1 SGTRPAGR
9 YSAARRPDS
18 TPGYSG
24 AESRAQRTS
33 GTAGNTSSA
42 THGGRRYSAFQRRQ
56 HQPRAATVSAAITT
70 TRTAT
75 GTATAGTQTPG
86 RSHRPA
92 HVRQPLPAAVGT
104 RPPEPRARSRPAQ
117 RRRSPAHH
125 AESDGAKA
133 ATRPRRPQRYGQ
145 QPPERRTKR
154 SLSGTAG
161 AGNAAAN
168 YPTPAR

>member
-1 SGTRPAGR
+1 S
-9 YSAARRPDS
+9 SDL
-18 TPGYSG
+18 

-33 GTAGNTSSA
+33 GTAASTSST
-42 THGGRRYSAFQRRQ
+42 THSRRHNAYQCRQ
-56 HQPRAATVSAAITT
+56 HQPYAATGAAAV
-70 TRTAT
+70 TAT
-75 GTATAGTQTPG
+75 GTTTAGAQTPG
-86 RSHRPA
+86 RSHRST
-92 HVRQPLPAAVGT
+92 HVRQPFPATVGT